1 MKEGIGITRENRNG
15 GVPDWFIR
23 RKNEIS
29 AAQTDIVQSM
39 IEYKIYELFHAA
51 NKKRLHQKEILLRQ
65 SQEDTEY
72 LRNIFSV
79 LLPER
84 FIREIRMLHLRPP
97 ADPGVSRESIHLQLR
112 CKLQH
117 LRVLLLR

>member
-1 MKEGIGITRENRNG
+1 
-15 GVPDWFIR
+15 
-23 RKNEIS
+23 
-29 AAQTDIVQSM
+29 M

-65 SQEDTEY
+65 SQEDIEY

-84 FIREIRMLHLRPP
+84 FVLAGLPIGDTSAGSAL
-97 ADPGVSRESIHLQLR
+97 SRVPSGYGPFA
-112 CKLQH
+112 
-117 LRVLLLR
+117 